1 MEQLDVAKKNFID
14 LFQTAS
20 SATATDEERFA
31 ALDKIQDAATT
42 FLEASRLVYSSGPNF
57 TENFNFVQSILDSLI
72 GTTDSRLTIDEQ
84 QLNSLNAQLAAS
96 QAILDNAKAQ
106 KDLLSN
112 IDNNLE
118 DMLARLKKLQTELEA
133 EFQIGRNQIVD
144 SFTFLDK
151 DLDGILTFEELQ
163 KSGMASDETL
173 TKLFNEVDQ
182 NGNGQ
187 ISRLEAIGKASQGT
201 QFTLQSIV
209 PILDA
214 VNMGIITVAQ
224 GIAQVALV
232 QGANKSVGGNLTG
245 SIPAPTTGG
254 VGFNNGSVSQ
264 SGAFIAANQVI
275 GMNNLT
281 ASTAEAK
288 SAILAMAAQI
298 DAGTRPARD
307 LYNLFKT
314 WGASSST
321 VGSLLGM
328 SASDVLAWF
337 RARDASIPS
346 FAQGINN
353 VPFDMLAMIHKG
365 ERIFPK
371 ADNDLLMQNIN
382 QLGST
387 NKDIVE
393 ELRKIKDALNNLK
406 ETISVGDVMN
416 VEATEKNAEVV
427 SKNMKEIMQINEHI
441 SKLQARFN

>member
-1 MEQLDVAKKNFID
+1 M
-14 LFQTAS
+14 
-20 SATATDEERFA
+20 
-31 ALDKIQDAATT
+31 
-42 FLEASRLVYSSGPNF
+42 
-57 TENFNFVQSILDSLI
+57 
-72 GTTDSRLTIDEQ
+72 
-84 QLNSLNAQLAAS
+84 
-96 QAILDNAKAQ
+96 
-106 KDLLSN
+106 LSN

-224 GIAQVALV
+224 GISQVALV

-245 SIPAPTTGG
+245 NIPAPTTGG

-314 WGASSST
+314 WGASS
-321 VGSLLGM
+321 LNC
-328 SASDVLAWF
+328 WF
-337 RARDASIPS
+337 SIR
-346 FAQGINN
+346 N
-353 VPFDMLAMIHKG
+353 VCI
-365 ERIFPK
+365 
-371 ADNDLLMQNIN
+371 
-382 QLGST
+382 
-387 NKDIVE
+387 
-393 ELRKIKDALNNLK
+393 
-406 ETISVGDVMN
+406 
-416 VEATEKNAEVV
+416 
-427 SKNMKEIMQINEHI
+427 
-441 SKLQARFN
+441 